1 MSMHSQ
7 ISRTVSFAR
16 LDASLLCMS
25 VCIFMLVSFP
35 FVIPWHFYPD
45 GDFLTQSISLACALM
60 FVCFSVLRGVS
71 VKLGLVEFF
80 GLATVFAL
88 LALSGRQAS
97 VAFVVVLVGT
107 LLMSSLR
114 SLPLAEKDACFKVMM
129 YGLAFGLSFTL
140 FAALAQVLGVESIF
154 SGWVFDDQNPAILSI
169 VANIGQR
176 NLMSQY
182 LLVGLTA
189 SSLLV
194 VKYRSGLLLVALIS
208 VPVGYV
214 LALAG
219 SRTAL
224 LCISW
229 LLFAGLCFLGFF
241 RKQKIMG
248 RYSWATI
255 ICAIVLL
262 VMQPVSEMLVPGV
275 PTTLSRVAEGSGVRI
290 AEWAK
295 AWSIVQQHFPGGV
308 GWSEYA
314 ANSFLQQLQ
323 VGNSAS
329 VDNNW
334 THAHNLVLHLLV
346 ELGLAAAIP
355 FAALACLFYELVCS
369 KRNLQWMLVILTLG
383 MIFIHSMLE
392 YPLWYVWGLY
402 LFISLAGFGLNDGL
416 VSFQL
421 SRAMRFF
428 FAVLMIGGIGCILL
442 SAKGYFQLVEATS
455 PTENQQL
462 NLERLE
468 NIIAQS
474 SNPALEYAANV
485 TMIPY
490 LRPGGGILRLCKLM
504 EVARVMPAA
513 DKLDLIA
520 LDAFL
525 MNDEKFAFEVLRSR
539 YRVFPRT
546 DDGVLISNLGRLGEE
561 KAKTL
566 RERIE
571 QLKLEPFDLSKSYQ
585 LEACPEDKLL
595 H

>member
-1 MSMHSQ
+1 MSMLSQ
-7 ISRTVSFAR
+7 VLRTMPIAR
-16 LDASLLCMS
+16 LDASLLCMN

-45 GDFLTQSISLACALM
+45 GDFLTQSISLASALL
-60 FVCFSVLRGVS
+60 FVFFSALRGLP

-80 GLATVFAL
+80 GMAAAFAL
-88 LALSGRQAS
+88 LVLSGRQAS
-97 VAFVVVLVGT
+97 VVFVVVLVGT

-114 SLPLAEKDACFKVMM
+114 SLPLAEKDACFKMM
-129 YGLAFGLSFTL
+129 LYGLAFGFVFTL
-140 FAALAQVLGVESIF
+140 FAALAQVFGVESVF
-154 SGWVFDDQNPAILSI
+154 LGWVFDDQSPEVLNV

-182 LLVGLTA
+182 LLVGLVA
-189 SSLLV
+189 FCLLM
-194 VKYRSGLLLVALIS
+194 VKYRGGLLLAVLVS

-224 LCISW
+224 LCIGW
-229 LLFAGLCFLGFF
+229 LLLAGLCFFGLF
-241 RKQKIMG
+241 RKQQLMA
-248 RYSWATI
+248 RYSLATI
-255 ICAIVLL
+255 ICVIILL
-262 VMQPVSEMLVPGV
+262 AMQPVSKALVPDL
-275 PTTLSRVAEGSGVRI
+275 PTTLSRVAEGSGVRL

-346 ELGLAAAIP
+346 ELGLAAVIP
-355 FAALACLFYELVCS
+355 FAALACLVYELICG
-369 KRNLQWMLVILTLG
+369 KRNLQWMLVIFALG
-383 MIFIHSMLE
+383 MIAIHSMLE
-392 YPLWYVWGLY
+392 YPLWYVWGFY

-421 SRAMRFF
+421 SRAMRGFV
-428 FAVLMIGGIGCILL
+428 AVLMIGGIGCILL
-442 SAKGYFQLVEATS
+442 STKGFFQLVEATG

-468 NIIAQS
+468 NIIAQT

-490 LRPGGGILRLCKLM
+490 LRPGGGMLRLCKLM
-504 EVARVMPAA
+504 EVTRVMPAA

-525 MNDEKFAFEVLRSR
+525 MNDETFAFEVLRSR
-539 YRVFPRT
+539 YRAFPRT

-571 QLKLEPFDLSKSYQ
+571 QLKLEPFDLNKSYQ
-585 LEACPEDKLL
+585 LEACPEDKL
-595 H
+595 HQ